1 MRQALLSVAT
11 LAIPLAATVQRQA
24 DVGRII
30 AQTDSGRVLYRMI
43 VCELPHADNCHAL
56 EQQRLDRRIQRQW
69 IDAAVTLYG
78 VSLTSGEESAV
89 AGKVDAESADLDKAA
104 AHFRVLADAA
114 LKIRRGEDR
123 GRVQSDLVRS
133 GVAPSEL
140 EWELDHLPTIAAAER
155 TAGKDFAAEVREA
168 ARKDYAQPFILDHF
182 RRIVAKRAVAERISF
197 ETAEEE
203 FWSGVAASIHT
214 RIIDPAFR
222 LPEKKGILAHP

>member
-1 MRQALLSVAT
+1 MRQTLLSVAT
-11 LAIPLAATVQRQA
+11 LAIPLAATVQRQT

-43 VCELPHADNCHAL
+43 VCELPHADDCHAR

-69 IDAAVTLYG
+69 IDAAVRLYG
-78 VSLTSGEESAV
+78 VSLTSGEETAV

-104 AHFRVLADAA
+104 VHFRLLADAA

-123 GRVQSDLVRS
+123 GRVQSDLLGS

-155 TAGKDFAAEVREA
+155 TAAKDFGAEVREA
-168 ARKDYAQPFILDHF
+168 ARKDYAQPFILDHL

-203 FWSGVAASIHT
+203 FWSGVARSSHT